1 MAHSGSRRVVI
12 IALVAN
18 FGIALAKLAAA
29 LVTHSGSMLAEAIHS
44 FADTGNQ
51 ALLLVGDA
59 RAGRAANEHH
69 PMGYGREAYF
79 WAMLVAVLLFAL
91 GGLFSAYEGIH
102 KLNHPEPLRH
112 VGWAVGVLVVATVI
126 EAGSCKAA
134 WNEYRRV
141 SQGTPL
147 FRWARTTGDVNL
159 LVVVFEDLAALLGL
173 AIALVAL
180 LLTWATGM
188 AVFDAV
194 GTLVLAVL
202 LLGVALFLGSQVR
215 RLITGHSVGSELHA
229 QLTEVWETHGFR
241 LLRLVAVWAGPNHMT
256 VAAKVFPLEAGLS
269 AAQLIAR
276 INAAET
282 AVRQRLPQ
290 VSMQFSEPDEAD

>member
-1 MAHSGSRRVVI
+1 MAHGGSRRVVV

-18 FGIALAKLAAA
+18 LGIALAKLAAA

-51 ALLLVGDA
+51 GLLLVGDS
-59 RAGRAANEHH
+59 RAQRPANDRH

-79 WAMLVAVLLFAL
+79 WAMLVAVMLFTL
-91 GGLFSAYEGIH
+91 GGLFSAYEGVH
-102 KLNHPEPLRH
+102 KLQHPEPLKH
-112 VGWAVGVLVVATVI
+112 IGWAVGVLVFAVVI

-141 SQGTPL
+141 SQGLPL

-173 AIALVAL
+173 FIALVAL
-180 LLTWATGM
+180 LITWATGL
-188 AVFDAV
+188 AVFDAL
-194 GTLVLAVL
+194 GTLVLAAL

-215 RLITGHSVGSELHA
+215 RMITGHSVGPELRA
-229 QLTEVWETHGFR
+229 QLEEVWTAHGFR
-241 LLRLVAVWAGPNHMT
+241 LLRLVAVWAGPNQMT
-256 VAAKVFPLEAGLS
+256 VASKVLPVEKGLS
-269 AAQLIAR
+269 AVQLIAR

-282 AVRQRLPQ
+282 AVRERLPQ
-290 VSMQFSEPDEAD
+290 VTMQFSEPDELD